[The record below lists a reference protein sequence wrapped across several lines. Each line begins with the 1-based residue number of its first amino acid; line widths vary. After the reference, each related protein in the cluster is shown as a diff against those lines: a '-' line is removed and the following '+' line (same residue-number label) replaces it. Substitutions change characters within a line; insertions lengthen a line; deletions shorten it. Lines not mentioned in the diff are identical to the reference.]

1 MTQEGTGQD
10 DCKNSISRAGYSFVA
25 LWAAGLLL
33 LYAIGGYFG
42 VRTLQGHR
50 AETEKSREALIESQA
65 IEPSKTAPEIM
76 PAKKPVEVRVGIY
89 INRIGE
95 FDVREGGWTANFDIW
110 FRWND
115 ARIRPGE
122 TFQLVNGE
130 VNEREKRE
138 TYARGGER
146 YERYRVKARLAKFF
160 DPSRFPFSDEG
171 LAIMVEDGARGE
183 EKVRY
188 VAEDRGSGIS
198 PLAISPNLAI
208 TKSLAT
214 VKYYSHESARDDP
227 RILPGTPE
235 VYSCFIFAM
244 LGKIPS
250 LPIYLKNFQAL
261 FASVAIAF
269 IVFFIRPLHVDPR
282 FGLGVG
288 AFFAAIANNI
298 SVGASLPP
306 VGHFT
311 LTAMVNALGLA
322 TIFLTLVQSAI
333 SLYIEDTMGREKL
346 HRFFDKVSFAVFLSG
361 YTATNLL
368 LPLAAKS

>member
-1 MTQEGTGQD
+1 MTQEGVGQD
-10 DCKNSISRAGYSFVA
+10 DFKDSISRAGYSFVA

-33 LYAIGGYFG
+33 LYAIGGYIG
-42 VRTLQGHR
+42 VRTLQGYR
-50 AETEKSREALIESQA
+50 AETEKSREALIKSQT
-65 IEPSKTAPEIM
+65 IEPGTKAPEIRVS
-76 PAKKPVEVRVGIY
+76 KKPVEVHVGIY

-95 FDVREGGWTANFDIW
+95 FDAREGGWTANFDIW
-110 FRWND
+110 FRWTD

-130 VNEREKRE
+130 VIQREKRE

-146 YERYRVKARLAKFF
+146 YERYQVKARLTKYF

-171 LAIMVEDGARGE
+171 LSIQVEDGARGE
-183 EKVRY
+183 EKLRY
-188 VAEDRGSGIS
+188 VAEDRGSGIR
-198 PLAISPNLAI
+198 PLAIPQHLAI

-214 VKYYSHESARDDP
+214 VKYYSRESTGDDP
-227 RILPGTPE
+227 RISPGTPE
-235 VYSCFIFAM
+235 VHSRFIFAM
-244 LGKIPS
+244 LFNLPS
-250 LPIYLKNFQAL
+250 FPIYLRNFQAL

-269 IVFFIRPLHVDPR
+269 IVFFIRPIHVDPR
-282 FGLGVG
+282 FGLGIG

-298 SVGASLPP
+298 SVGTSLAPI
-306 VGHFT
+306 HRFT

-346 HRFFDKVSFAVFLSG
+346 HRFFDKVSFTVFLIG

>member
-1 MTQEGTGQD
+1 MTQEGVGQND
-10 DCKNSISRAGYSFVA
+10 FKDSIGRAGYSFVA

-42 VRTLQGHR
+42 VRTLQGYR
-50 AETEKSREALIESQA
+50 AETEKSREALIKSQT
-65 IEPSKTAPEIM
+65 IEPGTKAPEIRVS
-76 PAKKPVEVRVGIY
+76 KKPVEVQVGIY
-89 INRIGE
+89 VNRIGE
-95 FDVREGGWTANFDIW
+95 FDAREGGWTANFDIW
-110 FRWND
+110 FRWTD

-130 VNEREKRE
+130 VIQREKKE

-146 YERYRVKARLAKFF
+146 YERYQVKARLTKYF

-171 LAIMVEDGARGE
+171 LNIQVEDGARGE
-183 EKVRY
+183 EKLRY
-188 VAEDRGSGIS
+188 VAEDRGSGIR
-198 PLAISPNLAI
+198 PLAIPQHLAI
-208 TKSLAT
+208 KKTLAT
-214 VKYYSHESARDDP
+214 VKYYSRESTGDDP
-227 RILPGTPE
+227 RISPGTPE
-235 VYSCFIFAM
+235 VHSRFIFAM
-244 LGKIPS
+244 LFNLPS
-250 LPIYLKNFQAL
+250 FAIYIKNFQAL

-269 IVFFIRPLHVDPR
+269 IAFFIRPIHVDPR
-282 FGLGVG
+282 FGLGIG

-298 SVGASLPP
+298 SVGTSLAPIQR
-306 VGHFT
+306 FT
-311 LTAMVNALGLA
+311 LIAMVNALGLA

-346 HRFFDKVSFAVFLSG
+346 HRFFDKVSFTVFLIG

>member
-1 MTQEGTGQD
+1 MTQEGVGQD
-10 DCKNSISRAGYSFVA
+10 DFKDSISRASYSFVA

-33 LYAIGGYFG
+33 LYAIGGYIG
-42 VRTLQGHR
+42 VRMLQGYR
-50 AETEKSREALIESQA
+50 AETEKSREALIKSQT
-65 IEPSKTAPEIM
+65 IEPGTKAPEIRVS
-76 PAKKPVEVRVGIY
+76 KKPVEVHVGIY

-95 FDVREGGWTANFDIW
+95 FDAREGGWTANFDIW
-110 FRWND
+110 FRWTD

-130 VNEREKRE
+130 VIQREKRE
-138 TYARGGER
+138 TYTRGGER
-146 YERYRVKARLAKFF
+146 YERYQVKARITKYF

-171 LAIMVEDGARGE
+171 LSIWVEDGARGE
-183 EKVRY
+183 EKLRY
-188 VAEDRGSGIS
+188 VAEDGGSGIR
-198 PLAISPNLAI
+198 PLGIPQHLAI
-208 TKSLAT
+208 TKTLAT
-214 VKYYSHESARDDP
+214 VKYYSRESTRDDP
-227 RILPGTPE
+227 RISPGTPE
-235 VYSCFIFAM
+235 VHSCFIFAM
-244 LGKIPS
+244 LFKLPS
-250 LPIYLKNFQAL
+250 FPIYLRNFQAL

-269 IVFFIRPLHVDPR
+269 IVFFIRPIHVDPR
-282 FGLGVG
+282 FGLGIG

-298 SVGASLPP
+298 SVGTSLPP
-306 VGHFT
+306 IHHFT

-346 HRFFDKVSFAVFLSG
+346 HRLFDKVSFTVFLIG